1 MPVVDIGD
9 VIFVE
14 VSVEHHIFEE
24 GGTLADGNHNLAGE
38 GLGNVRG
45 VKVCELAGH
54 IHQAVSIAE
63 PIISVTLI
71 IRD

>member
-1 MPVVDIGD
+1 LPVVDIGD